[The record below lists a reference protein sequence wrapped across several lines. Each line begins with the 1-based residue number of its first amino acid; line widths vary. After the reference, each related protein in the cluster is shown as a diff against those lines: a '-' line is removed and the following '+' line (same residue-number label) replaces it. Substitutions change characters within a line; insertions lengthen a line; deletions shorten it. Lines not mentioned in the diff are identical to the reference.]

1 MEGKMTGVDKVK
13 RFYILSLVVLAGF
26 SAYPLINGVR
36 MAFLSAANG
45 ALEPWQYT
53 RYIVPYAAICVAL
66 LFFAALEP
74 AFRKM
79 KRLSFPVG
87 IGLACGVFFAVERY
101 FETMQIHTT
110 EMIPVDPV
118 ALAPDAGDPATTIDI
133 WQAALCMSS
142 PDLQVQP
149 MSYVMQDS
157 YFYVIEG
164 SGYKAHYYMIS
175 LILITMVCGL
185 VYGAAKMA
193 RDGDLSQRKPLFMRA
208 VSTAALTS
216 LCLFANAT
224 AFFRQM
230 DPIQTPLASFLTA
243 LFFVVLGA
251 AAGVYAGSYLLG
263 KDRRAG
269 IGIPVILAFCA
280 TSLMYAG
287 EAAMMQG
294 NLYRFGT
301 SWFFTG
307 LPGISP
313 APVDFLVVI
322 LSGGF
327 AWLAL
332 SAARKHGAVVRRH

>member
-1 MEGKMTGVDKVK
+1 
-13 RFYILSLVVLAGF
+13 
-26 SAYPLINGVR
+26 
-36 MAFLSAANG
+36 
-45 ALEPWQYT
+45 
-53 RYIVPYAAICVAL
+53 
-66 LFFAALEP
+66 
-74 AFRKM
+74 
-79 KRLSFPVG
+79 
-87 IGLACGVFFAVERY
+87 
-101 FETMQIHTT
+101 
-110 EMIPVDPV
+110 
-118 ALAPDAGDPATTIDI
+118 
-133 WQAALCMSS
+133 
-142 PDLQVQP
+142 
-149 MSYVMQDS
+149 
-157 YFYVIEG
+157 
-164 SGYKAHYYMIS
+164 
-175 LILITMVCGL
+175 
-185 VYGAAKMA
+185 MA

-263 KDRRAG
+263 KDRRVG

-301 SWFFTG
+301 GWFFTG
-307 LPGISP
+307 LPGMAP
-313 APVDFLVVI
+313 APVDILIVL